1 MVKDNKIRLIERAKM
16 VIQRLE
22 KLAADSAWQHRSSG
36 LRGSLLKMVE
46 RFETDSSALG
56 EENSV
61 LLESLIHQG
70 LEILA
75 GAAQEIPDPDS

>member
-1 MVKDNKIRLIERAKM
+1 MNNDSARLIDRAQM

-36 LRGSLLKMVE
+36 LRGSLLKLVE
-46 RFETDSSALG
+46 KLEMESSTAD
-56 EENSV
+56 EQDRIQ
-61 LLESLIHQG
+61 LESLIIQG

-75 GAAQEIPDPDS
+75 GAAQEIPDLDS